1 MLWPDGF
8 RSAIGLAGLGCTL
21 FAVIFP
27 ARMALA
33 ARARTPS
40 DKEGAYRAGGGRAG
54 AYAVGG
60 FGVMVMLCWVAGTGV
75 LLE

>member
-27 ARMALA
+27 ARMVLA

-40 DKEGAYRAGGGRAG
+40 GKEGTYRAAGGRAG
-54 AYAVGG
+54 ACAVGG
-60 FGVMVMLCWVAGTGV
+60 FGMAVMLCWLAGTGL